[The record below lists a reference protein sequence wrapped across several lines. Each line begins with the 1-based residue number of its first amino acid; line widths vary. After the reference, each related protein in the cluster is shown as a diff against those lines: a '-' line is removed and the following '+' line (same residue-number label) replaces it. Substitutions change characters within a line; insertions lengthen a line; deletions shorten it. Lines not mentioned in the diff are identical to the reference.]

1 MEPTPPSRF
10 IVGIDLGT
18 TNCAMAFV
26 DSEAAE
32 ARVEVFRIGQWVDWQ
47 TAEAS
52 PTLPS
57 FHYQWTDQEAREL
70 KTGRASPWVES
81 DYAVG
86 ILARERHTLDSSR
99 SLGSAKSWLCHPGV
113 DRTAPILPW
122 QADADVQ
129 RISPVEASSRYLL
142 HMRRAWDRVHPDHP
156 LAECDV
162 IITLPASF
170 DEVARELTIE
180 AARQAGLPRIVLIEE
195 PQAAF
200 YAWLS
205 RHEKDWQTKIRPGQT
220 ILICDIGGGTT
231 DFTLIRVREA
241 NTESEY
247 GLHRVAV
254 GKHLLLGGDNFDVAL
269 AKAVETDLLTS
280 EATFAPDADDPSSPP
295 TLTHRQWESLRG
307 QCRQAKEQLL
317 GEEGLPT
324 YHLTV
329 AGAGSRL
336 LGKTLSRTL
345 TRSRVQQVLI
355 EGFFPQVPLSDR
367 VQHSPTGL
375 FEFGL
380 PYESD
385 PAITRHLAE
394 FLWDHRWAGRSEEEA
409 ASLTDLQAARPDWL
423 LFNGGVLESS
433 LIQQRLLDV
442 VRGWFAPSVEAGLA
456 SAIQVSPIDV
466 LDGERL
472 DLAVAVGAAY
482 FGRARR
488 GDGVRIDARLA
499 RAYYLQVRRDP
510 PQAMC
515 VMPGDAA
522 PLDLHV
528 LDQHPFELEVGMPVQ
543 FPILVSSTRLI
554 DRAGEVVDID
564 PTVMSRLPPIQTV
577 IETLR
582 GRRHERRQIFLES
595 QLTEI
600 GTLDLSLVE
609 ANSATASSP
618 RQRWR
623 LAFDLRST
631 VETDR
636 MAHDGSLEQSGIV
649 ASALVDTAR
658 AALEAAFAT
667 GSSTELAR
675 GLPRKLAEVL
685 GEPKHRWKPSL
696 LRGMWQVLIELNE
709 DCQRTPALEGRWLHL
724 LGYCLRPGYGYAADD
739 WRVQATW
746 RRIHGKLKHASN
758 ANEAMVLWRRLAGG
772 FTAGQQRA
780 LWQELQ
786 APFRQTL
793 EASPRG
799 GNVGQEKTEIIRLI
813 GSLEHLPLRS
823 KQELGEAAIAQL
835 SKKKLTTFHD
845 SLAWLVGRVGARV
858 LVYGSMSSLV
868 SADIVESW
876 LARLCDNAVPTP
888 AVSLCLMQLG
898 RRTGDRFRDIS
909 PAMRERVL
917 ETLKAWQAPPRYLD
931 LVRQVQALEDA
942 ERQAIVGDE
951 LPLGIQILPGT

>member
-1 MEPTPPSRF
+1 
-10 IVGIDLGT
+10 
-18 TNCAMAFV
+18 MAFV
-26 DSEAAE
+26 DGEAAE
-32 ARVEVFRIGQWVDWQ
+32 ARVEVFPIGQWVDWQ

-57 FHYQWTDQEAREL
+57 FHYQWTEQEARDL
-70 KTGRASPWVES
+70 KAGLASPWIES

-86 ILARERHTLDSSR
+86 IIARERHTLDSSR
-99 SLGSAKSWLCHPGV
+99 SLGSAKSWLCHSGV

-142 HMRRAWDRVHPDHP
+142 HLRRAWDRAHPDHP
-156 LAECDV
+156 LAESDV

-205 RHEKDWQTKIRPGQT
+205 RHEKDWQTKIRPGQS
-220 ILICDIGGGTT
+220 IMICDIGGGTT
-231 DFTLIRVREA
+231 DFTLIRVQEA
-241 NTESEY
+241 SSESEY

-269 AKAVETDLLTS
+269 AKAVETGLVNS
-280 EATFAPDADDPSSPP
+280 AATPSPDAADEHASPSP
-295 TLTHRQWESLRG
+295 LTHRQWESLRG
-307 QCRQAKEQLL
+307 QCRQAKETLL
-317 GEEGLPT
+317 GESGLPT

-336 LGKTLSRTL
+336 LGKTLSQTL
-345 TRSRVQQVLI
+345 TRAWVQQVLI

-409 ASLTDLQAARPDWL
+409 ARLSDLEAARPDWI

-433 LIQQRLLDV
+433 LIKQRLLEV
-442 VRGWFAPSVEAGLA
+442 VRGWFAPAAASELA
-456 SAIQVSPIDV
+456 SVKQLSPIDV

-472 DLAVAVGAAY
+472 DLAVAFGAAY

-515 VMPGDAA
+515 VMPGDAI

-564 PTVMSRLPPIQTV
+564 PAVMSRLPPIQTV
-577 IETLR
+577 IESPR
-582 GRRHERRQIFLES
+582 GRRHERRQIFVES

-609 ANSATASSP
+609 AGSATPSSP
-618 RQRWR
+618 PQRWR

-636 MAHDGSLEQSGIV
+636 LAHDGTLEQSGIV

-658 AALEAAFAT
+658 TALEAAFAT
-667 GSSTELAR
+667 GSSTELVR
-675 GLPRKLAEVL
+675 GLPRKLAELL

-696 LRGMWQVLIELNE
+696 LRGMWQILIELNE

-739 WRVQATW
+739 WRVQTTW

-786 APFRQTL
+786 APFRQAL
-793 EASPRG
+793 EGSSKG
-799 GNVGQEKTEIIRLI
+799 SNVGQEKTEIIRLI
-813 GSLEHLPLRS
+813 GSLEHLPPRS
-823 KQELGEAAIAQL
+823 KQELGQAAIAQL
-835 SKKKLTTFHD
+835 SKKKLAPVHD

-868 SADIVESW
+868 SVDIVESW
-876 LARLCDNAVPTP
+876 LARIGETAAPSP
-888 AVSLCLMQLG
+888 ALSLCLMQLG

-909 PAMRERVL
+909 PAMREKVL

-931 LVRQVQALEDA
+931 LVQQVQALEDA
-942 ERQAIVGDE
+942 ERQAIVGDD
-951 LPLGIQILPGT
+951 LPLGIQLLPGT